1 MRNTCLF
8 CLASLRLIGV
18 CGAGMTWFLQ
28 VCGIVMGIHG
38 GVDGDMSGPFFYSR
52 TSCCG
57 QSGTPSE
64 LPSHF
69 DVKYPKTCT
78 DYHICPPNVTHL
90 TIKACDVPLLSPDD
104 SSWSHSAYCPSW
116 DYVKTFTQKLGANRA
131 ALLSTTSLVFMPIGA
146 GLADRRG
153 RKAIFFFGHL
163 LSMKSLLCNLLSSLP
178 FFIHLDPN
186 AYLLYAS
193 SILSSLNS
201 GSGPTSMAMMVDL
214 IPGDM
219 REQGFPILRLFNI
232 PGVCPP
238 IDSPAAGIIPIDRC
252 CQQASLWCSPSAIR
266 CWRCTS
272 PTTHSSGRSPSALT
286 SFASLS
292 SSSSCRYEFLTEI

>member
-1 MRNTCLF
+1 MRPNFTTSGNTPSSTPNQSRPTTTHSHAC
-8 CLASLRLIGV
+8 AQRS
-18 CGAGMTWFLQ
+18 TT
-28 VCGIVMGIHG
+28 
-38 GVDGDMSGPFFYSR
+38 R

-69 DVKYPKTCT
+69 DIKYPKTCT

-219 REQGFPILRLFNI
+219 REQGFPILALFHI
-232 PGVCPP
+232 PGGLIAFGIGYPLLKMHLSHYTIFWSVHRPP
-238 IDSPAAGIIPIDRC
+238 HHLFREPAVSSVTPRAG
-252 CQQASLWCSPSAIR
+252 
-266 CWRCTS
+266 
-272 PTTHSSGRSPSALT
+272 
-286 SFASLS
+286 
-292 SSSSCRYEFLTEI
+292 